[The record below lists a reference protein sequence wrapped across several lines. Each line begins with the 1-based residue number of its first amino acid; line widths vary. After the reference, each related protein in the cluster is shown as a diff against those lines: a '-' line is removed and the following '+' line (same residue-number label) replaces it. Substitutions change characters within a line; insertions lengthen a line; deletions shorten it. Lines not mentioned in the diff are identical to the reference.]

1 MRLTVIITLLLAL
14 TPVANAANTGGG
26 SAPAPAPVA
35 TPTPT
40 PTPSPTPTQAA
51 PTPTPA
57 AVKRIRVEAILRDMA
72 AANPVLF
79 LEIAFGRVP
88 NETKVTGD
96 EEKPVTVKI
105 IRASVAASHQ

>member
-1 MRLTVIITLLLAL
+1 MST
-14 TPVANAANTGGG
+14 NTGDN
-26 SAPAPAPVA
+26 
-35 TPTPT
+35 
-40 PTPSPTPTQAA
+40 QAKPRKA
-51 PTPTPA
+51 GTF
-57 AVKRIRVEAILRDMA
+57 VKGDARINRKGRPKSFDQMRALAQKIANEPINAESDMIRVEAILRDMA

>member
-1 MRLTVIITLLLAL
+1 MMADSNTEIKQRRGGKPFVKGDARINRKGRPKSFDQMRALAQKI
-14 TPVANAANTGGG
+14 ANEPINAE
-26 SAPAPAPVA
+26 SDM
-35 TPTPT
+35 
-40 PTPSPTPTQAA
+40 
-51 PTPTPA
+51 
-57 AVKRIRVEAILRDMA
+57 IRVEAILRDMA

-105 IRASVAASHQ
+105 IRASVADSHQ